1 MESLAQARYNLLL
14 VLLVLAPKVLAGGVF
29 VVAFALISDVLKPKM
44 FAGLFSAAPSVALA
58 GLLVTALAVK
68 PSEAATTAMGMIV
81 GSAAMVAC
89 CLLAA
94 PLVRRLGAVAGSALA
109 WGAWLV
115 VALGLS
121 ALVFG

>member
-1 MESLAQARYNLLL
+1 MLLIL
-14 VLLVLAPKVLAGGVF
+14 GLKVLAGGVF
-29 VVAFALISDVLKPKM
+29 VVVFALISDVLKPKM

-58 GLLVTALAVK
+58 SLLVTALAAK
-68 PSEAATTAMGMIV
+68 PEQAATNAIGMLV
-81 GSAAMVAC
+81 GAAGMVAC
-89 CLLAA
+89 CVVAA